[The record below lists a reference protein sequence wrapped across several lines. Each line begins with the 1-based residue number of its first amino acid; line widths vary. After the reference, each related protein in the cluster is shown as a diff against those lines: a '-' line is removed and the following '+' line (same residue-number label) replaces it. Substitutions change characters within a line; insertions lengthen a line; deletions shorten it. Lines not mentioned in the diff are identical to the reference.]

1 MALFDNLL
9 NSKGLAVDNVA
20 LVIKNKSKTQE
31 KQPPALVCGF

>member
-20 LVIKNKSKTQE
+20 LVIKNKTQE